1 MGLFSKLFKHCTEN
15 PDIPPQDYKNNIYES
30 EISQYSSLPRY
41 YYIQGQKYDIDS
53 PESVA
58 SIPIC
63 KTKFSINGEIW
74 GIDTILREHINRYYS
89 KIPDKLKEV
98 GYKKIS
104 EYGDSEYFIESSA
117 EKEAR
122 IKTEKARIEMIRR
135 REEITLKDMEQFAL
149 PSYMLGEI
157 VYAPIGPIILINAA
171 NQADVLLD
179 IEFLNQF
186 SKEAQAIAGIQES
199 LKIRTEEVRFSV
211 TPKELERARYYTYFI
226 CTPYTKTKKFSKY
239 PIHLRYE
246 TKSLDPEKKNTEFV
260 HGDISYLQDGSMGKA
275 SMGFTFGK
283 TSYGIDLGLKGTTL
297 TIKKITKAVDGVSET
312 IYKNN

>member
-1 MGLFSKLFKHCTEN
+1 MGLFNKLFNHRAEKS
-15 PDIPPQDYKNNIYES
+15 DIPPQDYRNNVYES

-41 YYIQGQKYDIDS
+41 YYIQGKKYDIDS

-63 KTKFSINGEIW
+63 KTTFSINGEVW

-89 KIPDKLKEV
+89 KIPAELKEV

-149 PSYMLGEI
+149 PSYMLGKI
-157 VYAPIGPIILINAA
+157 VYAPIGPIILINTA

-199 LKIRTEEVRFSV
+199 LRICTEEIKFSV
-211 TPKELERARYYTYFI
+211 TPKEFERAQYYTYFI
-226 CTPYTKTKKFSKY
+226 CTPYTKTKKLSKY
-239 PIHLRYE
+239 PIHLNYK
-246 TKSLDPEKKNTEFV
+246 TKSSDPQKKNVEFAR
-260 HGDISYLQDGSMGKA
+260 GNISYLQDGSMGKA

-297 TIKKITKAVDGVSET
+297 TIKKITKAIDGVSET